1 MVVNMADGDISTRE
15 FDQFVSFV
23 TQQFKDL
30 KAEVAGFRELLAGL
44 VTRSEFESQE
54 LKVKELQRLVRE
66 AELRADERIDKVEEQ
81 AETRIENVENFVKF
95 WRSFWKWTFRVVTAV
110 LIGVTIALVAA
121 LLSGWL
127 QL

>member
-1 MVVNMADGDISTRE
+1 MADGDLSTRE

-30 KAEVAGFRELLAGL
+30 KAEVAAFRELLAGL

-66 AELRADERIDKVEEQ
+66 AEQRAGERIDKVEEQ
-81 AETRIENVENFVKF
+81 ADTRIENVEQFVKF
-95 WRSFWKWTFRVVTAV
+95 WRSFWKWAFRAVTAV
-110 LIGVTIALVAA
+110 LIGVTIALVVA
-121 LLSGWL
+121 LVSGWL
-127 QL
+127 KL

>member
-1 MVVNMADGDISTRE
+1 MVIAMADGDISTRE
-15 FDQFVSFV
+15 FDQFVKFV

-54 LKVKELQRLVRE
+54 LKVKELQRLVQE
-66 AELRADERIDKVEEQ
+66 AEKRS
-81 AETRIENVENFVKF
+81 AERIENVEDFVQF
-95 WRSFWKWTFRVVTAV
+95 WRGFWKWTLRVVTAV